1 MASRES
7 RLRAAQQAIDSI
19 GLGFDLTHDISFNNC
34 KNGPSLIIINQE
46 QCRNL
51 EIPGGVSIPNVPIS
65 IKCVRG
71 ESLKIHSDVLS
82 LHQML
87 GHFNQ
92 EMCLGGRFASGNFCA
107 SFGISDRCIKV
118 FDSIKSLAYDG
129 WFVKRYTIELE
140 KHQGELDDHVKE
152 AVPSS
157 WDPEALARFIK
168 EFGTHVVVGVS
179 MGGKDV
185 LYLRQSHSSNLQP
198 ADLQQLLKDK
208 VDMRFMGSAENS
220 SLTSGDICYNEEH
233 VVVMSSRKGG
243 SSEMLHHNEWFD
255 TVDLEPDVISMFLVP
270 LTSLFKGICG
280 SGFIS
285 HAISLYLRYKPPT
298 EDLHQFLEFQLPRH
312 WAPDL
317 NEIGLGARWKKQANT
332 SLTLGFFGPKLYI
345 DTIPVDV
352 GNRPVIA
359 FRLQLEGR
367 RSNRLA
373 IHLQHLASLPKS
385 FPLSDSEN
393 SHLSCNSFNCT
404 SHQKVRWNSFAYLC
418 TAPVESDDALSIVT
432 GAQLQVEK
440 MCLFLRLRFSKVLGS
455 TLQSEPEW
463 EMNLDNL
470 RHRPLG
476 SNGIITVTVEKQNS
490 HPKSGDV
497 TIGSSKYAAG
507 QPLPVHTPKLLRFV
521 DTTERGR
528 GPEDSPGYWV
538 VSGARLAVQY
548 GKIYLMVKY
557 SLLNLVMQGRETEA
571 L

>member
-1 MASRES
+1 MASRDS

-19 GLGFDLTHDISFNNC
+19 GQGFDITLDISFNNC
-34 KNGPSLIIINQE
+34 KNGPSLIIINEE

-51 EIPGGVSIPNVPIS
+51 EIPGGISIPNVPNS

-71 ESLKIHSDVLS
+71 ESYKIHSDVVS
-82 LHQML
+82 LDLML
-87 GHFNQ
+87 QHFNQ
-92 EMCLGGRFASGNFCA
+92 EMCLVGKNASGNFCS
-107 SFGISDRCIKV
+107 SFGISDRSIKV

-129 WFVKRYTIELE
+129 WFIKRYTIELE

-157 WDPEALARFIK
+157 WDPEALARFIE

-198 ADLQQLLKDK
+198 TELQKLLKDK
-208 VDMRFMGSAENS
+208 ADMRFMGSAENN
-220 SLTSGDICYNEEH
+220 SLTSEDICYNEED
-233 VVVMSSRKGG
+233 VVVMSSRRGG
-243 SSEMLHHNEWFD
+243 SSEMLHHKEWFD
-255 TVDLEPDVISMFLVP
+255 TVDWEPDVISMFLVR
-270 LTSLFKGICG
+270 LTSLLQSIPGH
-280 SGFIS
+280 GFVC
-285 HAISLYLRYKPPT
+285 HAISLYLRYKPPI

-312 WAPDL
+312 WAPVL
-317 NEIGLGARWKKQANT
+317 NEIRLGASWKKQVNT
-332 SLTLGFFGPKLYI
+332 WLTLGFFGPKLYI

-352 GNRPVIA
+352 GNRPVVGL
-359 FRLQLEGR
+359 RLQLEGR

-373 IHLQHLASLPKS
+373 IHLQHLASLPKF
-385 FPLSDSEN
+385 FPLSDNEN
-393 SHLSCNSFNCT
+393 FHLSCNSYNCT
-404 SHQKVRWNSFAYLC
+404 SHQKVRWNSFAYVC

-432 GAQLQVEK
+432 GAQLQVENK
-440 MCLFLRLRFSKVLGS
+440 CLFLRLRFSKVLGS

-463 EMNLDNL
+463 ETHLDNL
-470 RHRPLG
+470 RHRSLG
-476 SNGIITVTVEKQNS
+476 SSGLIAVEKQNG

-497 TIGSSKYAAG
+497 TIESAKYAAG
-507 QPLPVHTPKLLRFV
+507 QPLPVHKPKLLGFV
-521 DTTERGR
+521 DTTEMAR
-528 GPEDSPGYWV
+528 GPENSPGYWV

-557 SLLNLVMQGRETEA
+557 SLLNLVKQSRETEA